1 VALTTPDARYVP
13 TGWADSPFHLD
24 VFPAFPAVVTSGQ
37 VNGSTA
43 ALGGCAYGTPAGT
56 FRRRRWIYPVFGTLA
71 RGASISEPY
80 R

>member
-1 VALTTPDARYVP
+1 MSVRA

-43 ALGGCAYGTPAGT
+43 ALARCVLRHACRYLPAQALDISRLRDVDAGGVRSRA
-56 FRRRRWIYPVFGTLA
+56 V
-71 RGASISEPY
+71 
-80 R
+80 